1 MDLFTLVASLSL
13 DSSAYEKGLG
23 EAENKASSFGSKLKT
38 AMGVGGAAIAAVTG
52 ATAALATGLVKDAG
66 AVAQY
71 GDNIDK
77 ASQKLG
83 MSAEAYQ
90 EWDAILQHSGTS
102 VEALAMP
109 MRTLRAAAES
119 GKDAFD
125 KLGFSQEQVASMNS
139 EELFNATITALQGVT
154 DENERAAL
162 ATDLLGR
169 GAMELGPL
177 LNTSAEDT
185 EAMRQRV
192 HELGGVMSDESVKAA
207 AAFQDSLQDLQT
219 AFGGL
224 KRGLTEDFMP
234 GITTVMNGLT
244 QIFSGDSDSGIAMVS
259 EGVDSVLTSLT
270 DNLPMFLET
279 GVAILDSLLQ
289 AFIDN
294 LPKLLEMGAKLIAQ
308 LVAGLISSIPTLL
321 KSVPEI
327 IKAIIS
333 GLVAGWP
340 SIRDAG
346 KDLIQEV
353 GNGIMAMLGKAKEWG
368 GDLLQNFID
377 GIKAKIQGLKDA
389 VSNVATTVKNF
400 LGFSEPKEGP
410 LSNFHTYAPD
420 MMELFAQGIRD
431 NAGMVANQLNRSL
444 DFGAVGSASFA
455 GGIGGGFGGF
465 DAAPIVI
472 NLTTELDG
480 SVLSRKMVRYNTA
493 EGVRVG
499 TSLIEGV

>member
-1 MDLFTLVASLSL
+1 
-13 DSSAYEKGLG
+13 
-23 EAENKASSFGSKLKT
+23 
-38 AMGVGGAAIAAVTG
+38 
-52 ATAALATGLVKDAG
+52 
-66 AVAQY
+66 
-71 GDNIDK
+71 
-77 ASQKLG
+77 
-83 MSAEAYQ
+83 
-90 EWDAILQHSGTS
+90 
-102 VEALAMP
+102 
-109 MRTLRAAAES
+109 
-119 GKDAFD
+119 
-125 KLGFSQEQVASMNS
+125 
-139 EELFNATITALQGVT
+139 
-154 DENERAAL
+154 
-162 ATDLLGR
+162 
-169 GAMELGPL
+169 
-177 LNTSAEDT
+177 
-185 EAMRQRV
+185 
-192 HELGGVMSDESVKAA
+192 MSDESVKAA

-353 GNGIMAMLGKAKEWG
+353 GNGIMAMFGKAKEWG

-377 GIKAKIQGLKDA
+377 GIKAKIQRLKDA

-455 GGIGGGFGGF
+455 GVGLPSGAGYSGFNTQ
-465 DAAPIVI
+465 PIVI
-472 NLTTELDG
+472 DLTAVLDG
-480 SVLSRKMVRYNTA
+480 AVVARKLHSLNA
-493 EGVRVG
+493 GESNRVG
-499 TSLIEGV
+499 MSLVQGD